1 MSSFN
6 FNKEEQQIL
15 IEVSRATLKELLFGS
30 TEKLNVEITESI
42 SRKCGVF
49 VSLYS
54 QNQLRGCIGN
64 FISDLPLHKNIEKM
78 TIAAST
84 NDYRFNRLEPDEFNN
99 VSIELSILSPL
110 EQIFSLDELE
120 LGKHGIYI
128 KKDFRS
134 GTFLPQVAHKTNW
147 TKEEFVA
154 HCSNDK
160 AGLGWTGWKEA
171 ELFRY
176 EAFIIN
182 ENALHK

>member
-1 MSSFN
+1 MSSFS
-6 FNKEEQQIL
+6 FSQKEQQIL
-15 IEVSRATLKELLFGS
+15 IEISRATLKEILFNS
-30 TEKLNVEITESI
+30 TEKLNLKIIENI
-42 SRKCGVF
+42 SQKCGVF
-49 VSLYS
+49 VSLYAK
-54 QNQLRGCIGN
+54 NELRGCIGN
-64 FISDLPLHKNIEKM
+64 ITSELPLHKNIEKM

-99 VSIELSILSPL
+99 VTIELSILSPL

-134 GTFLPQVAHKTNW
+134 GTFLPQVANKTNW

-160 AGLGWTGWKEA
+160 AGLGWNGWKDA